1 MLDFDKMFEDYALR
15 YYEEHADDF
24 ETPEEMEA
32 VMPDIYEQWA
42 DAPSAAL
49 GGIAP
54 RAFFERIADPDEL
67 VDILIGTSEGEA
79 NPCSLLIDR
88 IAQVPETAPRLS
100 ALIRDGSNVKAVMLA
115 INLLSDMDAPHP
127 FDAYVAWLTD
137 ESIDNEQRELAVE
150 VMTDHADEVA
160 EALYGLLE
168 NATFA
173 QKTVIAEILV
183 NAKHDERTYQLL
195 LELLTEGDNVP
206 LYAGYL
212 GKYGDE
218 RAAAVL
224 YRMLDDCNY
233 LEYIEIKNAIER
245 MGGVVDD
252 VRDFSQDPYYRALK
266 NLK

>member
-115 INLLSDMDAPHP
+115 INLLSDMDASHP
-127 FDAYVAWLTD
+127 FDTYVAWLTD

-150 VMTDHADEVA
+150 VMTDHA
-160 EALYGLLE
+160 
-168 NATFA
+168 ATVA
-173 QKTVIAEILV
+173 QKTVIADILV
-183 NAKHDERTYQLL
+183 NAKHEERTSQLL